1 MSDQFL
7 NGQAFALGDQVTA
20 TKLMD
25 LVKKAQI
32 LTPAITSQTELT
44 SGNVDVADQFLIYDS
59 SAVAL
64 KKATVASVLKNI
76 VTDSVTGPTTAALA
90 VAGGAGQEV
99 LITGDVVRTTSNFV
113 ASANCYLGGA
123 AQVTEITGT
132 TNTITGAT
140 SVVGALSVSGNV
152 TASTVPTTANHLT
165 NKTYVDGVNSI
176 ASNGYSKLPSGLIIQ
191 WGVTSASTAAARNVT
206 FPLAFPTACLN
217 LTGTATNP
225 TAGNSSN
232 YDYFAQV
239 VSFTAS
245 AAVFQMQIAGA
256 GSIQSSQI
264 YWFAIGY

>member
-44 SGNVDVADQFLIYDS
+44 SGNVDVADQFLIYDT

-99 LITGDVVRTTSNFV
+99 LITGNVVRTTSNFV
-113 ASANCYLGGA
+113 ASANCYLGGV

-165 NKTYVDGVNSI
+165 NKTYVDGVNSLTT
-176 ASNGYSKLPSGLIIQ
+176 NGYSKLPSGLIIQ
-191 WGVTSASTAAARNVT
+191 WGVTPASTASARTLT
-206 FPLAFPTACLN
+206 FPIAFT
-217 LTGTATNP
+217 TGCFNVVATATNP
-225 TAGNSSN
+225 TAGNGSGF
-232 YDYFAQV
+232 DYFAQV

-245 AAVFQMQIAGA
+245 GAVFEMQMAGGA
-256 GSIQSSQI
+256 SIPSSSI
-264 YWFAIGY
+264 HWVAFGY